1 MEAAIKVLVGG
12 DCGVVPVGVICAMR
26 MVESWYVTVERL
38 ARSKRAGRRRSRSR
52 CRSLRVLPYLAKVCD
67 WRAFCSRP
75 GLVEGAVAGPQVV
88 SPLRCRSLCGLTVR
102 GLKGERAP

>member
-67 WRAFCSRP
+67 SLRQILSNPSSRRW
-75 GLVEGAVAGPQVV
+75 GGY
-88 SPLRCRSLCGLTVR
+88 PLSRKSVHSRRQSCRKSLYLE
-102 GLKGERAP
+102 LQL

>member
-1 MEAAIKVLVGG
+1 MEAATKVLVGG
-12 DCGVVPVGVICAMR
+12 DCEVVPVGVICAMR

-67 WRAFCSRP
+67 SLRQILSSPSSRRWDGYP
-75 GLVEGAVAGPQVV
+75 LSRIAVVEAQSFGRKNTGHLNGIVA
-88 SPLRCRSLCGLTVR
+88 
-102 GLKGERAP
+102 